1 NWVYLGRLKADAS
14 LAQAQTQI
22 DALAAAN
29 LQRVPESKQVVDTTG
44 LHTVATGLQN
54 DLVRDVRSTLYLLW
68 GGALFVLLIGC
79 VNVASLVLV
88 RSRARFKEIAT
99 RAALG
104 AGRLRLMRQLVT
116 EHVLLTL
123 SSAIGGLGI
132 G

>member
-1 NWVYLGRLKADAS
+1 MLG
-14 LAQAQTQI
+14 
-22 DALAAAN
+22 
-29 LQRVPESKQVVDTTG
+29 TTG
-44 LHTVATGLQN
+44 FHVVVTRLQD

-116 EHVLLTL
+116 EHILLTL

-132 G
+132 GYAALRFFGSLNLEQLPRGAEIQMDAPSCWTRWSARR